1 MKRPDQR
8 AFEADVEDADF
19 QIGAAKGM
27 WGLADATQ
35 LPESLVWPKAVLWV
49 APAPRE
55 NAPQRFYLL
64 LDLDNYRAVAP
75 TGSFWNMGTKAALP
89 TADWPK
95 GRPGSR
101 VAKVFRTD
109 WNVKAFYHPFYH
121 PYDRVAAD
129 SHNSRNEWKTAQPH
143 LIWDSEHTIVDY
155 LTEIHALLNSRDY
168 IGV

>member
-1 MKRPDQR
+1 MKKPDQR
-8 AFEADVEDADF
+8 AFEADIEDADF
-19 QIGAAKGM
+19 QIGFDKGM

-49 APAPRE
+49 AVAQRE
-55 NAPQRFYLL
+55 NTPQRFYLV

-75 TGSFWNMGTKAALP
+75 TGPFWDMGTKSALP
-89 TADWPK
+89 ITKWPK
-95 GRPGSR
+95 GKSGSR

-109 WNVKAFYHPFYH
+109 WKDNALYH

-129 SHNSRNEWKTAQPH
+129 SHKQWKTEQSH
-143 LIWDSEHTIVDY
+143 LIWDSQHTIVDY
-155 LTEIHALLNSRDY
+155 LTEIHGLLNSGDY